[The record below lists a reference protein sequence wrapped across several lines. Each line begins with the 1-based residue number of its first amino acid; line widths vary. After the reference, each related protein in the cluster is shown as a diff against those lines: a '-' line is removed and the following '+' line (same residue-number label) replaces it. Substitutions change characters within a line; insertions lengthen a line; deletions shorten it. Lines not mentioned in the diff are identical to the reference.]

1 VSAIERLHEATF
13 LLVKLEVGG
22 ASDRA
27 PVEALLREIAR
38 SDGVP
43 SNAAGLL
50 VQAAEHLSAP
60 GSDGDASADLLRE
73 VVRLVDRAVEA
84 VESPLANIDSTD
96 AFAAD
101 PEMVDGFIV
110 ESLEFLESAERA
122 ALEMEA
128 APGNADAIDTLFRCF
143 HTMKG
148 TAGFLGL
155 PQIVA
160 LAHRAESLLSL
171 IREVGRE
178 ADAGEIELVFR
189 SVDTLR
195 ALVAAISA
203 PGEEV
208 ACDELAAALDEQV
221 NRARVNTS
229 TVRSSAAPA
238 ATPPPVPAQQLVG
251 SAAEFAGASDWTRVR
266 TDRLDNLIEGLGELL
281 VAQSILTQ
289 DPAIVGARHSELALK
304 AEAVGK
310 IVRDLQQLAISMRTV
325 SLSRLFRKTARMVRE
340 LSRGRG
346 APITLELDGESTVID
361 RNMVDLLA
369 DPVVHMIRNAVD
381 HGIETPDERRAAGKA
396 PEGLLR
402 LRASNAGSEVV
413 LELSDDGRGLDRSRI
428 RDRAVERGLI
438 EAEAEL
444 SDADL
449 LRLIF
454 MPGFSTAREV
464 TNLSGRGVGMDV
476 VRRNIEALHGRID
489 VRSEDGAG
497 TVFTLRVPLTLAIT
511 DGLLVRVGSERFVI
525 PSRYVHLSFRPEP
538 SAVTV
543 GADVVERVLLR
554 DRELPLVRLH
564 DLLGIAGAEE
574 DPAAAVLVVVGTGA
588 GRRAILADELLAQ
601 VQVVSKPLGSVLEA
615 VPWLTGG
622 AILGDGRV
630 GLILDV
636 PAIAAAVED
645 LAEQEPV
652 LAETA

>member
-1 VSAIERLHEATF
+1 
-13 LLVKLEVGG
+13 
-22 ASDRA
+22 
-27 PVEALLREIAR
+27 
-38 SDGVP
+38 
-43 SNAAGLL
+43 
-50 VQAAEHLSAP
+50 
-60 GSDGDASADLLRE
+60 
-73 VVRLVDRAVEA
+73 
-84 VESPLANIDSTD
+84 
-96 AFAAD
+96 
-101 PEMVDGFIV
+101 
-110 ESLEFLESAERA
+110 
-122 ALEMEA
+122 
-128 APGNADAIDTLFRCF
+128 
-143 HTMKG
+143 
-148 TAGFLGL
+148 
-155 PQIVA
+155 
-160 LAHRAESLLSL
+160 
-171 IREVGRE
+171 
-178 ADAGEIELVFR
+178 
-189 SVDTLR
+189 
-195 ALVAAISA
+195 
-203 PGEEV
+203 
-208 ACDELAAALDEQV
+208 
-221 NRARVNTS
+221 
-229 TVRSSAAPA
+229 
-238 ATPPPVPAQQLVG
+238 
-251 SAAEFAGASDWTRVR
+251 
-266 TDRLDNLIEGLGELL
+266 
-281 VAQSILTQ
+281 
-289 DPAIVGARHSELALK
+289 
-304 AEAVGK
+304 
-310 IVRDLQQLAISMRTV
+310 
-325 SLSRLFRKTARMVRE
+325 
-340 LSRGRG
+340 
-346 APITLELDGESTVID
+346 
-361 RNMVDLLA
+361 
-369 DPVVHMIRNAVD
+369 MIRNAVD

-454 MPGFSTAREV
+454 VPGFSTAREV

-564 DLLGIAGAEE
+564 DLLGVAGAEV
-574 DPAAAVLVVVGTGA
+574 DPAAAVLAVVGTGA